1 MNNKK
6 CNSVSGL
13 IKSNKK
19 RKVET
24 SETFVADLIKPK
36 KKYLYICNCARC
48 KGAEVDSRTQEK
60 HTYDDSLWESR
71 SKDSRKNQ
79 ENTIMIRKKKT
90 SSVNNTYINTEIKL
104 NISKKRERN
113 NYSGTSS
120 PDQDSSHPAPTI
132 DENNDEINYFENDD
146 VDEGEENDDVNNMD
160 EEENDDVNEG
170 EENDD
175 VDNMDEEENDDVD
188 EGEENDDVEDFFASP
203 KIDNDNEEAFIV
215 ESLSDSI
222 NTEIIIWLFKF
233 QQRFRLPD
241 IALESLIKFFHIILM
256 RFDKLQFENFP
267 TSLYMA
273 KIWLNIFQPKMQL
286 AACTDCHKLHN
297 VKDIIAYK
305 EEGKMQQLWYL
316 AWFILSQ
323 TFNMLKLSGTQRN
336 ENNIYS
342 DIYDGK
348 VWKNFPFDGSTFFT
362 TETATTH
369 LGLLLNLDWFQPFS
383 YTQHS
388 TGAIY
393 ASICNLPRSE
403 RNKPEN
409 IIYLGFLPG
418 PKEAGLER
426 INHYLAPIVDELLEL
441 WKGWKV
447 PKTHQFSNGL
457 EIKVALIVGSSD
469 TPATRK
475 LFGHGSAVMKCYRC
489 DKRTTYSEEFR
500 KTHYGGM
507 QDYNEWVTKPAD
519 LLLHRQYAHEWLQC
533 NSKSSR
539 EAHFKVHGIR
549 WTEVLRLPYMD
560 PIRFAVVDPMH
571 CLFLGVAKWI
581 IKSIFVNQKKL
592 TMEQLRVAQNRMDN
606 IDLPSDIGRIPPKI
620 AIGNDGFSNLTA
632 DQWKTFIM
640 IYSTS
645 ILWDMLDDNDRK
657 ILGHFVRACN
667 LLVARFITD
676 DDLKEAQERL
686 KDMAYLIE
694 YTYGPEFITSNI
706 HLALH
711 IPDCCRDYGPIYSF
725 WLFPF
730 ERLNGYIGSY
740 PNSNRQ
746 IEPEL
751 MKIVLKNTLVD
762 YHLSCKWTSG
772 LLDESLHLLVP
783 KKAVGSLAITA
794 EREELQHFLFMRH
807 NTSMVSK
814 IYGTEPLPG
823 QMLNPSY
830 INVVM
835 PLELRGFLCEWYAIL
850 YEKEKEDVLGFMDLH
865 MNQHA
870 RLQIGAEIFGSM
882 ISGRHEKN
890 ANIFAKWKA
899 ANDDS
904 VDTYPGE
911 VQYYFEHAL
920 RFPEGT
926 KTHLLAYVKWYKPA
940 PSFSIRFKHSFMEP
954 EISNTELW
962 KAEYFQEGCDSLLA
976 VHRILCRAT
985 KFRNIT
991 VGKQKYL
998 SIIPLNRRFNL

>member
-1 MNNKK
+1 
-6 CNSVSGL
+6 
-13 IKSNKK
+13 
-19 RKVET
+19 
-24 SETFVADLIKPK
+24 
-36 KKYLYICNCARC
+36 
-48 KGAEVDSRTQEK
+48 
-60 HTYDDSLWESR
+60 
-71 SKDSRKNQ
+71 
-79 ENTIMIRKKKT
+79 
-90 SSVNNTYINTEIKL
+90 
-104 NISKKRERN
+104 
-113 NYSGTSS
+113 
-120 PDQDSSHPAPTI
+120 
-132 DENNDEINYFENDD
+132 
-146 VDEGEENDDVNNMD
+146 
-160 EEENDDVNEG
+160 
-170 EENDD
+170 
-175 VDNMDEEENDDVD
+175 
-188 EGEENDDVEDFFASP
+188 
-203 KIDNDNEEAFIV
+203 
-215 ESLSDSI
+215 
-222 NTEIIIWLFKF
+222 
-233 QQRFRLPD
+233 
-241 IALESLIKFFHIILM
+241 
-256 RFDKLQFENFP
+256 
-267 TSLYMA
+267 
-273 KIWLNIFQPKMQL
+273 
-286 AACTDCHKLHN
+286 
-297 VKDIIAYK
+297 
-305 EEGKMQQLWYL
+305 
-316 AWFILSQ
+316 
-323 TFNMLKLSGTQRN
+323 
-336 ENNIYS
+336 
-342 DIYDGK
+342 
-348 VWKNFPFDGSTFFT
+348 
-362 TETATTH
+362 
-369 LGLLLNLDWFQPFS
+369 
-383 YTQHS
+383 
-388 TGAIY
+388 
-393 ASICNLPRSE
+393 
-403 RNKPEN
+403 
-409 IIYLGFLPG
+409 
-418 PKEAGLER
+418 
-426 INHYLAPIVDELLEL
+426 
-441 WKGWKV
+441 
-447 PKTHQFSNGL
+447 
-457 EIKVALIVGSSD
+457 
-469 TPATRK
+469 
-475 LFGHGSAVMKCYRC
+475 
-489 DKRTTYSEEFR
+489 
-500 KTHYGGM
+500 
-507 QDYNEWVTKPAD
+507 
-519 LLLHRQYAHEWLQC
+519 
-533 NSKSSR
+533 
-539 EAHFKVHGIR
+539 
-549 WTEVLRLPYMD
+549 
-560 PIRFAVVDPMH
+560 
-571 CLFLGVAKWI
+571 
-581 IKSIFVNQKKL
+581 
-592 TMEQLRVAQNRMDN
+592 MEQLRVAQNRMDN
-606 IDLPSDIGRIPPKI
+606 IVLPSDIGRIPPKI

-725 WLFPF
+725 WLFLF

-807 NTSMVSK
+807 NTSMISK

-850 YEKEKEDVLGFMDLH
+850 YEREKEDVLGFMDLH

-940 PSFSIRFKHSFMEP
+940 PSSSIRFKHSFMEP

-976 VHRILCRAT
+976 VHRILC
-985 KFRNIT
+985 
-991 VGKQKYL
+991 
-998 SIIPLNRRFNL
+998 

>member
-1 MNNKK
+1 MSNKK
-6 CNSVSGL
+6 CNSVSEL

-71 SKDSRKNQ
+71 SKNSRKNQ

-120 PDQDSSHPAPTI
+120 LDQDFSHPVPTI
-132 DENNDEINYFENDD
+132 DENNDEINYFGENYNVDNINEGEENDDVNNMDEEENDD

-160 EEENDDVNEG
+160 GEENDDVNEG

-215 ESLSDSI
+215 ESL
-222 NTEIIIWLFKF
+222 T
-233 QQRFRLPD
+233 
-241 IALESLIKFFHIILM
+241 
-256 RFDKLQFENFP
+256 
-267 TSLYMA
+267 
-273 KIWLNIFQPKMQL
+273 
-286 AACTDCHKLHN
+286 ACTDCHKLHN
-297 VKDIIAYK
+297 SIQIIQYQVVITNAIIHFPFSK
-305 EEGKMQQLWYL
+305 KIKMQQLRYL
-316 AWFILSQ
+316 ACFILKPNIRQQLSILYQ
-323 TFNMLKLSGTQRN
+323 RPDFENMLKLSGTQRN

-369 LGLLLNLDWFQPFS
+369 LGLLLNLDWFQPFF

-475 LFGHGSAVMKCYRC
+475 LFSHGSAVMKCYRC
-489 DKRTTYSEEFR
+489 DKRTTYSEKFR

-507 QDYNEWVTKPAD
+507 QDYNEWS
-519 LLLHRQYAHEWLQC
+519 
-533 NSKSSR
+533 SK

-676 DDLKEAQERL
+676 DDLKEAQERI

-772 LLDESLHLLVP
+772 LLDESLHLFVP

-807 NTSMVSK
+807 NTSMISK

-823 QMLNPSY
+823 QMLNPS
-830 INVVM
+830 
-835 PLELRGFLCEWYAIL
+835 
-850 YEKEKEDVLGFMDLH
+850 
-865 MNQHA
+865 
-870 RLQIGAEIFGSM
+870 
-882 ISGRHEKN
+882 
-890 ANIFAKWKA
+890 
-899 ANDDS
+899 
-904 VDTYPGE
+904 
-911 VQYYFEHAL
+911 
-920 RFPEGT
+920 
-926 KTHLLAYVKWYKPA
+926 
-940 PSFSIRFKHSFMEP
+940 
-954 EISNTELW
+954 
-962 KAEYFQEGCDSLLA
+962 
-976 VHRILCRAT
+976 
-985 KFRNIT
+985 
-991 VGKQKYL
+991 
-998 SIIPLNRRFNL
+998 